1 MCSGVV
7 VGNNNNM
14 QNGEHHVTDFL
25 NSWLLRRKQSSFPSV
40 WDGAEP
46 PHLVFSRF
54 PPSSIFEVLFNFPIS
69 SPLQKSALLDF
80 TLISRCLPVSQSLV
94 FIYLSFFISVFY
106 MTNFIIFFL
115 LSSFFSPALCTDPEI
130 LFPLHFSTFSLPCTF
145 KFPPLHFAFSRTRTI
160 RTRLRSFQVPV
171 ACERATHSLTVCPDF
186 WAPPKDSKTCPD
198 KTCTARRGV
207 QVGCVCNGSHKH
219 GGGGLMSCL

>member
-1 MCSGVV
+1 MVRSVGRRWREPKKKKKGKSFLCSGVV

-94 FIYLSFFISVFY
+94 FIYLSFFISVFLY
-106 MTNFIIFFL
+106 DKLYNLFSTLQFFFPL
-115 LSSFFSPALCTDPEI
+115 RSAQTLKSSFLFTSPLSLFPALLNFLPFTLPSPE
-130 LFPLHFSTFSLPCTF
+130 
-145 KFPPLHFAFSRTRTI
+145 
-160 RTRLRSFQVPV
+160 
-171 ACERATHSLTVCPDF
+171 
-186 WAPPKDSKTCPD
+186 
-198 KTCTARRGV
+198 RG
-207 QVGCVCNGSHKH
+207 
-219 GGGGLMSCL
+219 L